1 MKNVTRWSRDDPA
14 LSRVSSL
21 KCLEKRKLVTKCP
34 NESWSAVKVSQK
46 CLSSLHKKRSHL
58 RSINKSLAST
68 KWMSVLINI
77 INNNPKHMDSKSTF
91 KRIVLEIKYLRK
103 MIKSAMFSTMN
114 SGTNRSPVGVCIKK
128 Y

>member
-1 MKNVTRWSRDDPA
+1 
-14 LSRVSSL
+14 
-21 KCLEKRKLVTKCP
+21 
-34 NESWSAVKVSQK
+34 
-46 CLSSLHKKRSHL
+46 
-58 RSINKSLAST
+58 
-68 KWMSVLINI
+68 MSVLINI